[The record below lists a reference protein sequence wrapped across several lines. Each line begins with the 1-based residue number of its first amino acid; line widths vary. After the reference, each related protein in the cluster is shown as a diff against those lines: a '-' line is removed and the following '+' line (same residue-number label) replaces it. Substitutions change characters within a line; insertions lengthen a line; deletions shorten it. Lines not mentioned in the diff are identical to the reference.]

1 MTKTSIQ
8 SWTELEMQD
17 LFYAYRKAKAD
28 NFFERSLGLGKEFV
42 SYEMELPAHLST
54 LLTRLSAGDLD
65 AVLNENLGTPR
76 LVAKKLG
83 LKEKPHKAERSR
95 EHSYFSDPSR
105 AFTHLTQTH
114 YLHPEFRLV
123 GNFPVTMHVLSALW
137 INLVGHKFDAALSKC
152 AYGSRLRRYRPDF
165 SGSRNN
171 VGEYHIKSIGSF
183 QPYFDPY
190 RRWREGGMQAI
201 RSELVAERPVI
212 ALSMDLTSYYHHID
226 PSFMVN
232 PEFLSSCE
240 ISLTSWELEFTRSF
254 VQVLTSWSVQAAASL
269 AEMGAVPPSNRLVGI
284 PIGLSIVRIISNVLL
299 LELDR
304 DILQGLAPVYY
315 GRYVDDLF
323 LVIHDPGHLTDPRS
337 LLKFIAD
344 RVRCFPP
351 KANKRGEM
359 FLTLPGN
366 HQGKTKLLL
375 QQAKQ
380 KIFFLKGIGGL
391 DLLDSIESQIRSVSS
406 ERRLMPSP
414 DRLESMASAKV
425 LAAAGHPSEEADTLR
440 RADGLAVRRLG
451 WAVQLRAVETLAK
464 DLRQDDWRGERL
476 RFYEF
481 AHSHIL
487 RPDKILDHIDYLPRL
502 LSLAV
507 ALMDWPEA
515 KRLVEA
521 TLTALVAL
529 REATGNNSITIS
541 GIEISSASSIV
552 WTAIRQSVLEVAQ
565 DTLLRSMRWD
575 RREGKTRSPPET
587 AVALCMLVGLGNDES
602 DISRLSLLFREADWA
617 KTSYK
622 DHLRRDAW
630 RRRPSVG
637 DEEVLHGLY
646 EEEQDLREFLSLS
659 DGQEREGSA
668 ERVSTRCG
676 QEYTDVSAAS
686 LLPFLFPTRPY
697 TTQEISLFLPESCIF
712 ASKQQGPGR
721 AWARYV
727 RAVRGVWVLASST
740 SSGYDATPPQ
750 DPPPGRK
757 IAFLNGHATS
767 KKVRLGISSLLT
779 TEDSWKQS
787 ASGHSDLSPA
797 RYARIERL
805 VNQAISTYPRPTHLL
820 LPELALPERWIDTV
834 SSLLRHADISLIAG
848 LDYHHSSPNLV
859 HSSALLVLAD
869 RRLGFRASVELRQDK
884 SLPAPAEEETLL
896 KIYGK
901 VWGARRPNDQKAVY
915 AHQDFCFGV
924 LMCSELQNMEH
935 RLRFQGDVDCVI
947 VLSWNQDLD
956 TFSAL
961 VEAAS
966 LDVHAN
972 IALVNNRRFGDS
984 RVRSPAK
991 EHYERDVCRLRGG
1004 MNEHVV
1010 VVEIDAHK
1018 LRAFQSRATRWPGKN
1033 DPYKPVPEGFI
1044 LAGFRKTDPA

>member
-1 MTKTSIQ
+1 
-8 SWTELEMQD
+8 
-17 LFYAYRKAKAD
+17 
-28 NFFERSLGLGKEFV
+28 
-42 SYEMELPAHLST
+42 
-54 LLTRLSAGDLD
+54 
-65 AVLNENLGTPR
+65 
-76 LVAKKLG
+76 
-83 LKEKPHKAERSR
+83 
-95 EHSYFSDPSR
+95 
-105 AFTHLTQTH
+105 
-114 YLHPEFRLV
+114 
-123 GNFPVTMHVLSALW
+123 
-137 INLVGHKFDAALSKC
+137 
-152 AYGSRLRRYRPDF
+152 
-165 SGSRNN
+165 
-171 VGEYHIKSIGSF
+171 
-183 QPYFDPY
+183 
-190 RRWREGGMQAI
+190 
-201 RSELVAERPVI
+201 
-212 ALSMDLTSYYHHID
+212 
-226 PSFMVN
+226 
-232 PEFLSSCE
+232 
-240 ISLTSWELEFTRSF
+240 
-254 VQVLTSWSVQAAASL
+254 
-269 AEMGAVPPSNRLVGI
+269 
-284 PIGLSIVRIISNVLL
+284 
-299 LELDR
+299 
-304 DILQGLAPVYY
+304 
-315 GRYVDDLF
+315 
-323 LVIHDPGHLTDPRS
+323 
-337 LLKFIAD
+337 
-344 RVRCFPP
+344 
-351 KANKRGEM
+351 M
-359 FLTLPGN
+359 FLNLPGN

-391 DLLDSIESQIRSVSS
+391 DLLDNIESQIRSVSS

-464 DLRQDDWRGERL
+464 DLRQEDWRVERL

-507 ALMDWPEA
+507 ALMDWREA

-529 REATGNNSITIS
+529 REATGNNSISIS
-541 GIEISSASSIV
+541 GIEIGSASSIV
-552 WTAIRQSVLEVAQ
+552 WTAIRQSVLEVAK

-575 RREGKTRSPPET
+575 RREGKTRSLPE
-587 AVALCMLVGLGNDES
+587 AAIALCMLVGLGNDES
-602 DISRLSLLFREADWA
+602 DISSLALLFREADWA

-630 RRRPSVG
+630 RRRPPVG
-637 DEEVLHGLY
+637 NEEVLHGLY

-659 DGQEREGSA
+659 DGPEREGSA
-668 ERVSTRCG
+668 DRVGARCG
-676 QEYTDVSAAS
+676 QEHTDVLAAS

-697 TTQEISLFLPESCIF
+697 TTQEISLFLPESCVF
-712 ASKQQGPGR
+712 ASKQQRPGR

-727 RAVRGVWVLASST
+727 RAVRGVWVLAYST
-740 SSGYDATPPQ
+740 SSEYDPGPPQ
-750 DPPPGRK
+750 DPPPGRT
-757 IAFLNGHATS
+757 IAFLNGHGTS

-787 ASGHSDLSPA
+787 ASGHSDLSPT

-848 LDYHHSSPNLV
+848 LDYHHSNPHLV

-869 RRLGFRASVELRQDK
+869 GRLGFRASVEIRQDK

-901 VWGARRPNDQKAVY
+901 AWGARRPNDEKAVY

-924 LMCSELQNMEH
+924 LMCSELQNMKH

-1018 LRAFQSRATRWPGKN
+1018 LRAFQSRATRWPGKD
-1033 DPYKPVPEGFI
+1033 DPYKPVPEGFT
-1044 LAGFRKTDPA
+1044 LASFRKTDPA